1 MASDWRNLCWGDLV
15 SLEYGR
21 ALRGHGTGRG
31 SFRVFG
37 TNGPI
42 GWHDEALCFHPGVII
57 GRKGA
62 YRGVHYSPA
71 PFFVIDTAFYLEP
84 KTEIDLLWAYY
95 ELLSHDINSM
105 DSGSAIPSTSRE
117 AFYALQVRVPPLSE
131 QRAIAHILGTLDD
144 KIELNR
150 RMNETLEAMARAI
163 FKSWFID
170 FDPVIDNALRAGNPI
185 PSTLSEK
192 AARRREMLARAKAE
206 GRDSCFPK
214 HIAAL
219 FPDHFVDSELGLI
232 PEEWETVTFAETV
245 DIIGG
250 GTPKTSVIEYWD
262 GDIPWFS
269 VVDAPLESDIWV
281 IDTEKKIS
289 QLGLENSSTRVL
301 KEGTT
306 IISARGTVGK
316 VALVGMPT
324 AMNQSCYGLRD
335 KKSELGFFT
344 YYATQALVSNLLQRT
359 HGSVFATITRDTL
372 KSVIVVSPPENF
384 IRVFENNITPLLYF
398 IRKSIFESR
407 TLAAL
412 RDALLPK
419 LISGEFRVDDAERFI

>member
-1 MASDWRNLCWGDLV
+1 
-15 SLEYGR
+15 
-21 ALRGHGTGRG
+21 
-31 SFRVFG
+31 
-37 TNGPI
+37 
-42 GWHDEALCFHPGVII
+42 
-57 GRKGA
+57 
-62 YRGVHYSPA
+62 
-71 PFFVIDTAFYLEP
+71 
-84 KTEIDLLWAYY
+84 
-95 ELLSHDINSM
+95 
-105 DSGSAIPSTSRE
+105 
-117 AFYALQVRVPPLSE
+117 
-131 QRAIAHILGTLDD
+131 
-144 KIELNR
+144 
-150 RMNETLEAMARAI
+150 MNETLEAMARAI